1 MFVSLRQEDGLA
13 MMNDQPIDP
22 IYLPFGPD
30 VLRKHFAPVA
40 GGGEDVDRHLAYY
53 ATSAAR
59 YRDFGVRPSS
69 VGTARLP
76 RQIEKDERF
85 WVVATFL
92 AVYYC
97 DDRVARFSQLLSSA
111 FREFPALAGLRDW
124 SDCLNG
130 DLRLYF
136 EVALPS
142 PRAYQDWLR
151 AHLTERHFVPYIHD
165 AAKHTSRLEGPSH
178 IDAVLVNAGNGFAW
192 AIEAKALS
200 DTSYQVTFDALRN
213 QIARN
218 VDVLLDETP
227 NVLGGLEC
235 RKPDRTVFTLMTP
248 SLFKDQPHARLYGWL
263 MNEYTTDPEAIHRDL
278 PHRSQVDWNGVS
290 RRLGWIT
297 FEECERVLPGACRWL
312 AAER

>member
-136 EVALPS
+136 A
-142 PRAYQDWLR
+142 
-151 AHLTERHFVPYIHD
+151 
-165 AAKHTSRLEGPSH
+165 
-178 IDAVLVNAGNGFAW
+178 
-192 AIEAKALS
+192 
-200 DTSYQVTFDALRN
+200 
-213 QIARN
+213 
-218 VDVLLDETP
+218 
-227 NVLGGLEC
+227 
-235 RKPDRTVFTLMTP
+235 VFT
-248 SLFKDQPHARLYGWL
+248 
-263 MNEYTTDPEAIHRDL
+263 DL
-278 PHRSQVDWNGVS
+278 STAVESS
-290 RRLGWIT
+290 RNASSR
-297 FEECERVLPGACRWL
+297 ERTEWGGRWPTL
-312 AAER
+312 V